1 MTLKTICN
9 REVLIAQKNDTIVVA
24 ARLMREYH
32 VGDVIIIEE
41 RNGLRYPVG
50 IVTDRDI
57 VIELIAREVDVNSV
71 TLGDVMYREI
81 TLAKENDDI
90 NETIT
95 TMRQKGIRRLP
106 VVDDNGAL
114 VGIITLD
121 DLIDLIAEQ
130 LKSLAELI
138 GRQQDLEKKY
148 R

>member
-9 REVLIAQKNDTIVVA
+9 REVIIAGKNDTIPEA

-32 VGDVIIIEE
+32 TGDVVIVEE
-41 RNGLRYPVG
+41 RNGLRFPVG

-57 VIELIAREVDVNSV
+57 VIELIAKDVDINSLTV
-71 TLGDVMYREI
+71 EDIMCREI
-81 TLAKENDDI
+81 SLAKEDDDVD
-90 NETIT
+90 ETIKV
-95 TMRQKGIRRLP
+95 MHQKGIRRLP
-106 VVDDNGAL
+106 VVDNGGAL

-130 LKSLAELI
+130 LKELAGLI
-138 GRQQDLEKKY
+138 SRQQSLEKKY